1 MSQMPLLT
9 AFIKEDGVNEMLARS
24 IMAWT
29 VDVPWSPLEPRGAC
43 PLCGLGHLPPG
54 RALLWLLVSQTPLE
68 GTAHLQFKT
77 TGTSAP
83 ESHF

>member
-24 IMAWT
+24 TMDWT

-43 PLCGLGHLPPG
+43 PVGWGIC
-54 RALLWLLVSQTPLE
+54 LLDEPFSGSW
-68 GTAHLQFKT
+68 
-77 TGTSAP
+77 
-83 ESHF
+83 